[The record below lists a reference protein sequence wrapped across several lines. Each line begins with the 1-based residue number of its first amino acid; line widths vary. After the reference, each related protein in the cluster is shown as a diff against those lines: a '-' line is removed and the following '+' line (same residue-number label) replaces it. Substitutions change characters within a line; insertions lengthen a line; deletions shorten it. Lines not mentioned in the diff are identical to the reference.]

1 MESISPLLALS
12 PLDGRYAEQ
21 LSSVRDG
28 FCEMALIKARVQ
40 VEIAWLRAL
49 AHHPQVLE
57 VPLWSKASET
67 FLHDLVAHFSEEDA
81 LRVKAFEQQCRHDV
95 KAVEYFLKERFATH
109 PELQSYCEFLH
120 FACTSEDINNLA
132 YGLLLK
138 QARETVFLPKV
149 RQVLSMLQ
157 QLAREH
163 AAIPMLART
172 HGQAATPTT
181 LGKEW
186 ANSLHRLQA
195 QVQQWQ
201 EANIFGKCNGAV
213 GNYNAHLLAY
223 PDIDWPSLSR
233 QLVES
238 LGLSWNPMT
247 TQIEPHDYVA
257 QWLHIF
263 IQLNTVLIDL
273 ARDVWGYISLGYL
286 QLKTQAAEVGSST
299 MPHKVNPIDFENAE
313 GNLSLSNAMASF
325 LAQRL
330 PVSRWQRDLV
340 DSTLMRNLGCA
351 FAYGYLAW
359 QSLLRGLAKVSP
371 NQAKLAA
378 DLKGHPEVLAEA
390 IQTVMRRYGVALPYE
405 QLKQLTRGQN
415 TDLAMLRAFIEQQPL
430 PVRAKQRLLSLSP
443 DHYLGLAIELAMTQ
457 TSIDL

>member
-1 MESISPLLALS
+1 MESIAPLLALS
-12 PLDGRYAEQ
+12 PLDGRYAEA
-21 LSSVRDG
+21 LMPVRDH
-28 FCEMALIKARVQ
+28 FCEMALIKARAQ

-49 AHHPQVLE
+49 AHHPLISE
-57 VPLWSKASET
+57 VPLWSAQSDI
-67 FLHDLVAHFSEEDA
+67 FLQDLIINFSKEDA
-81 LRVKAFEQQCRHDV
+81 LRVKAFEQQCQHDV
-95 KAVEYFLKERFATH
+95 KAVEYYLKERLATQA
-109 PELQSYCEFLH
+109 ELQPYAEFLH

-138 QARETVFLPKV
+138 QARETVFLPK
-149 RQVLSMLQ
+149 LQ
-157 QLAREH
+157 QVSAVLKQFACDH

-186 ANSLHRLQA
+186 ANIACRLERQIG
-195 QVQQWQ
+195 QWQ
-201 EANIFGKCNGAV
+201 AVKIFGKCNGAV

-223 PDIDWPSLSR
+223 PAIDWPSVSR

-238 LGLSWNPMT
+238 LGLTWNAMT

-257 QWLHIF
+257 QWLHDL
-263 IQLNTVLIDL
+263 IQINSVLLDL

-286 QLKTQAAEVGSST
+286 QLKTQTAEVGSST

-313 GNLSLSNAMASF
+313 GNLSLANAMASF

-340 DSTLMRNLGCA
+340 DSTLMRNLGST

-359 QSLLRGLAKVSP
+359 HNLLRGLAKISP
-371 NQAKLAA
+371 NETRLAD
-378 DLKGHPEVLAEA
+378 DLSAHPEILAEA
-390 IQTVMRRYGVALPYE
+390 IQTVMRRYGVVLPYE
-405 QLKQLTRGQN
+405 QLKQLTRGQS
-415 TDLAMLRAFIEQQPL
+415 TDLSTLRAFIEQQPL
-430 PVRAKQRLLSLSP
+430 PIDAKQRLLALSP
-443 DHYLGLAIELAMTQ
+443 EKYLGLAVALAMGQ
-457 TSIDL
+457 G